1 MTIGN
6 FIWKAHQSGVL
17 VSSFLNAIKPM
28 MENQKKKLKRTVSL
42 VRILAKYGF
51 GELLNYTNNQ
61 VEGAVSSL
69 SVYERIR
76 MALEE
81 LGPTYVKFGQAF
93 SSREDLL
100 PMEMILELRKLQDN
114 VEVKIMDIPAL
125 LKSDLDIDPEA
136 FFEQIDPEPFA
147 SASIAQV
154 YRATLKNGQK
164 VILKIK
170 RPGIREVV
178 ASDML
183 IMKDIAKL
191 LVNYSEVFRRI
202 NLVEVLAAFEKSIVQ
217 ELSFLNELA
226 NINRFSGNFKG
237 NTSIYLPRVYPEL
250 SNDNN
255 LCMEFL
261 DGVKISDKEALLAM
275 GLDPEAIARKGLDL
289 YLVQVLEHGFFHA
302 DPHPGNLMV
311 LKTGQI
317 AFIDFGSMG
326 SLTPIE
332 KEMLEDFVSYFMA
345 QDAKRLIAMLKKMAI
360 RFNVTDEDQLERDI
374 HGFFDLLDGA
384 SLEEMDI
391 KEVLGKFSGILN
403 NNEILMPDHLYLLVR
418 GIVLIEGIGRA
429 LVPDLNIIESLR
441 PYILKIA
448 FRKLSPEELKKSGLK
463 LLRTLT
469 EAMKTMPDELQSV
482 VSKLNAG
489 ELKIRQ
495 EIQGLP
501 TLKKTMNRGM
511 NRVVM
516 AVVMGGLLISSAI
529 LILADKPPKFSGIP
543 VLALS
548 GFLIGVILGLCILIS
563 LFFKRK

>member
-1 MTIGN
+1 
-6 FIWKAHQSGVL
+6 
-17 VSSFLNAIKPM
+17 M

-42 VRILAKYGF
+42 VKILAKYGF

-61 VEGAVSSL
+61 VEGEISAL

-114 VEVKIMDIPAL
+114 VEAKPMDVPEL
-125 LKSDLDIDPEA
+125 LKVNLDIDPEE
-136 FFEQIDPEPFA
+136 FFAEIGAEPFA
-147 SASIAQV
+147 SASISQV
-154 YRATLKNGQK
+154 YKATLKDGAP

-191 LVNYSEVFRRI
+191 LVSYSETFRRI
-202 NLVEVLAAFEKSIVQ
+202 NLVEVLEAFEKSIFQ

-226 NINRFSGNFKG
+226 NIARFSRNFKG
-237 NTSIYLPRVYPEL
+237 NESIYLAKVYPEL
-250 SNDNN
+250 SNDNI

-261 DGVKISDKEALLAM
+261 DGVKISDKSALIAM
-275 GLDPEAIARKGLDL
+275 GLDPAAIARKGLDL
-289 YLVQVLEHGFFHA
+289 FLVQVLEHGFFHA

-311 LKTGQI
+311 LENGQI

-332 KEMLEDFVSYFMA
+332 KELLEDFVSHFMA
-345 QDAKRLIAMLKKMAI
+345 QDAKRLIATMKKMAI
-360 RFNVTDEDQLERDI
+360 RFNVTDENQLEKDI
-374 HGFFDLLDGA
+374 HGFFSLLDGA

-391 KEVLGKFSGILN
+391 KEVLGKFSAILN

-469 EAMKTMPDELQSV
+469 ETLKTMPDDVQSIIG
-482 VSKLNAG
+482 KLNTG
-489 ELKIRQ
+489 ELKIQQ
-495 EIQGLP
+495 EVQGLSAF
-501 TLKKTMNRGM
+501 KKMMGKEMNRM
-511 NRVVM
+511 IM
-516 AVVMGGLLISSAI
+516 AVMMCGFLISSAI
-529 LILADKPPKFSGIP
+529 LILADKPPKLAGIP
-543 VLALS
+543 VLALA
-548 GFLIGVILGLCILIS
+548 GFLISVILGLYSITS
-563 LFFKRK
+563 SRPKN

>member
-1 MTIGN
+1 
-6 FIWKAHQSGVL
+6 
-17 VSSFLNAIKPM
+17 M

-61 VEGAVSSL
+61 VEGEISSL

-125 LKSDLDIDPEA
+125 MKSDLDIDPEE
-136 FFEQIDPEPFA
+136 FFAQIDPEPFA

-154 YRATLKNGQK
+154 YRATLKNGQQ

-191 LVNYSEVFRRI
+191 LVSYSEVFRRI

-226 NINRFSGNFKG
+226 NINRFSRNFKG
-237 NTSIYLPRVYPEL
+237 NTSIYLPGVYPEL
-250 SNDNN
+250 SNDNI

-275 GLDPEAIARKGLDL
+275 GLDPETIARKGLDL
-289 YLVQVLEHGFFHA
+289 YLIQVLEHGFFHA

-311 LKTGQI
+311 LKTGRI

-511 NRVVM
+511 NRVAM
-516 AVVMGGLLISSAI
+516 AIMMCGLLISSAI

-543 VLALS
+543 VLALL
-548 GFLIGVILGLCILIS
+548 GFLVSMILGLGIWIS
-563 LFFKRK
+563 SRSKS